1 MMKKLLT
8 LIVALS
14 FMTPTLLAD
23 EGMWMLPFLK
33 QQNLAKM
40 QKMGLKLSAEEIYAP
55 GKGSIVDAV
64 VQFGGGCT
72 GEIVSPNGLVFTNH
86 HCGFGQI
93 QNHSSVEHNYIRDGF
108 YAPNLADELPNPG
121 LTVTL
126 ITDIVDVTDYV
137 AAYLKEKGESDPL
150 KYLRQEYLKE
160 IAKAWYQQKVG
171 ELKNGVDLDLAP
183 FYEGNKFYLF
193 IQKVYSD
200 IRLVAAPPSCIGS
213 YGEDTDN
220 WTWPRHSGDFS
231 VFRIYTAPNG
241 EPAEYSKDNVPFRPK
256 HYLKIN
262 AKGVKENDFVMIMG
276 FPGTTN
282 HFYTPAEVAERRD
295 IDNQIQIDLRN
306 VRQVAMMEE
315 MLADEAVKI
324 QYASKYQGSTN
335 RYKNSIGTNWASNK
349 MKFEEQKKE
358 QVEKL
363 LAYAQKNN
371 KPEYAEAYE
380 QITKIIAE
388 RAPLRK
394 LQKVLDEGVWRAMEI
409 VKAPILTNE
418 EYTSL
423 RNNPEALDKWL
434 TNKYDGYFD
443 KDYNPMVDRKV
454 TKAMLKAVLASG
466 VETELFAGV
475 DNPDAFVDN
484 IFDTTIYRSKDSL
497 KSFIMNNTYMGYMC
511 DPLVSLASAIREEI
525 KSTNE
530 KVAGYNRDFLKARQT
545 YVKGIMEMEG
555 EMNVWPDANLTLR
568 YTYGQVKGYSPR
580 DNVYYGHQTTME
592 GVMEKHDPNNPEY
605 QLRPKVFEI
614 YEKGEFGDYALPNGK
629 MPVDI
634 CATTHTTGGNSGSP
648 LINARGELV
657 GLNFD
662 RNWEG
667 VGGDI
672 IYLPDYQRSIIVD
685 VRYVLFIL
693 DKYLEADRII
703 QELKITH

>member
-8 LIVALS
+8 LIVVLS

-126 ITDIVDVTDYV
+126 ITDIIDVTDYV

-349 MKFEEQKKE
+349 MKFEEQKKA

-434 TNKYDGYFD
+434 TDKYDGYFD

-497 KSFIMNNTYMGYMC
+497 KSYIMNNTYMGYMC

-555 EMNVWPDANLTLR
+555 EMNLWPDANLTLR

>member
-1 MMKKLLT
+1 MKKLLAF
-8 LIVALS
+8 VMALS
-14 FMTPTLLAD
+14 LIAPSLLAD

-108 YAPNLADELPNPG
+108 YAPTLRDELPNPG

-126 ITDIVDVTDYV
+126 ITDIVDVTDFV
-137 AAYLKEKGESDPL
+137 AAYLEENGEDDPL
-150 KYLRQEYLKE
+150 KYLRQSYLQN
-160 IAKAWYQQKVG
+160 IAKAWYQKNIG
-171 ELKNGVDLDLAP
+171 EQKNGVELDLAP
-183 FYEGNKFYLF
+183 FYEGNKYYLF

-231 VFRIYTAPNG
+231 VFRIYTAPDG
-241 EPAEYSKDNVPFRPK
+241 EPAKFSKENVPFKPK

-315 MLADEAVKI
+315 MRADEAVKI

-349 MKFEEQKKE
+349 MKFEEQKQA

-371 KPEYAEAYE
+371 KPEYADAYK
-380 QITKIIAE
+380 QIAQIIAD

-409 VKAPILTNE
+409 VKAPLLTSD
-418 EYTSL
+418 EYSAL
-423 RNNPEALDKWL
+423 KSNPEKLEKWL
-434 TNKYDGYFD
+434 TEKYEGYFD

-454 TKAMLKAVLASG
+454 TKAMLKAVIATGVETDLFSG
-466 VETELFAGV
+466 VE
-475 DNPDAFVDN
+475 DPDAFVDHL
-484 IFDTTIYRSKDSL
+484 FDTTIYRSRDTL
-497 KSFIMNNTYMGYMC
+497 KSFILGNTYMGYMS
-511 DPLVSLASAIREEI
+511 DPLVSLAAAVREEI

-530 KVAGYNRDFLKARQT
+530 KVAGFDRDFRKARQT

-592 GVMEKHDPNNPEY
+592 GVMEKHDPKNPEY
-605 QLRPKVFEI
+605 QLRPKVIEI
-614 YEKGEFGDYALPNGK
+614 YEKGEFGEYALPNGQ

-672 IYLPDYQRSIIVD
+672 IYLPQYQRSIIVD

-693 DKYLEADRII
+693 DKYLEADRLIK
-703 QELKITH
+703 ELKITR

>member
-126 ITDIVDVTDYV
+126 ITDIIDVTDYV

-349 MKFEEQKKE
+349 MKFEEQKKA

-434 TNKYDGYFD
+434 TDKYDGYFD

-497 KSFIMNNTYMGYMC
+497 KSYIMNNTYMGYMC

-555 EMNVWPDANLTLR
+555 EMNLWPDANLTLR